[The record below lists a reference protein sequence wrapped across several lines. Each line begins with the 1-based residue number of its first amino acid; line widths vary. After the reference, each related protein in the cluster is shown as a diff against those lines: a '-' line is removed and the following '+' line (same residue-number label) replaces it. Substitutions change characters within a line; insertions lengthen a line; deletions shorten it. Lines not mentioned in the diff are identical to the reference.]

1 MNLRLILWSRCSQN
15 PLEKSVLVP
24 SFMGFL
30 ALQVSQE
37 GHFLADPGNSG
48 YLGDLEKRRSH
59 PNLWVLK
66 VKSGGEFLA
75 WLPRLL
81 KFLKCLI

>member
-1 MNLRLILWSRCSQN
+1 
-15 PLEKSVLVP
+15 
-24 SFMGFL
+24 MGFL
-30 ALQVSQE
+30 ALQVNKE
-37 GHFLADPGNSG
+37 GHFLADPGNLG
-48 YLGDLEKRRSH
+48 YLGDLEKKGSH

-75 WLPRLL
+75 WLPRLQ